1 MRVIYL
7 DVLLALNFAMDYCI
21 LRAAAALSGKT
32 VPFFRLSAAAGVG
45 AVYAAGCMLFP
56 MLCAGVLRI
65 AVCVGMTSL
74 AFSIHSIRQLVR
86 KTLLVLLTAFV
97 FGGCVFAL
105 EQLSGTSLSQN
116 GVLVA
121 PVSRKMLLIAAAL
134 AYGLSSIVFR
144 NQAKEKRPYG
154 ETVRLACFGTIHEV
168 YLLVDSG
175 NTLCDPMTGRPVIIL
190 TRTAAARIL
199 PEEAQFLPLL
209 LGTSNAAQLIQR
221 AQQAGV
227 CGWTLVSF
235 QSVGG
240 GGMMP
245 CFHPNAVTRED
256 GAAYDC
262 MVAISGAG
270 DICAGD
276 YDGLIEP

>member
-1 MRVIYL
+1 M
-7 DVLLALNFAMDYCI
+7 
-21 LRAAAALSGKT
+21 
-32 VPFFRLSAAAGVG
+32 
-45 AVYAAGCMLFP
+45 FP
-56 MLCAGVLRI
+56 SLCAGVLRI
-65 AVCVGMTSL
+65 AVCAGMSAL
-74 AFSIHSIRQLVR
+74 AFSVHSIRQLVR

-105 EQLSGTSLSQN
+105 EQLSGTSLSQD
-116 GVLVA
+116 GVLVV
-121 PVSRKMLLIAAAL
+121 PVSRKILLVSGAL
-134 AYGLSSIVFR
+134 AYGLSGIVFR

-154 ETVRLACFGTIHEV
+154 ETVRLACFGTIQEV

-175 NTLCDPMTGRPVIIL
+175 NTLRDPMTGRPVLIL

-199 PEEAQFLPLL
+199 PEEVQFLPLL
-209 LGTSNAAQLIQR
+209 LGTGNAAQLVQR
-221 AQQAGV
+221 AQQAGIG
-227 CGWTLVSF
+227 GWTLVSF

-245 CFHPNAVTRED
+245 CFHPDAVTRED
-256 GAAYDC
+256 GAAYDS

-270 DICAGD
+270 DICSGD

>member
-7 DVLLALNFAMDYCI
+7 DVLLALNFGMDYCI
-21 LRAAAALSGKT
+21 LRAAAALSGKP
-32 VPFFRLSAAAGVG
+32 VPFLRLCAAAGVG
-45 AVYAAGCMLFP
+45 AVYAAGCIVFP
-56 MLCAGVLRI
+56 SLCAGVLRI
-65 AVCVGMTSL
+65 AVCAGMSAL
-74 AFSIHSIRQLVR
+74 AFSVHSIRQLVR
-86 KTLLVLLTAFV
+86 KTLLVMLTAFV

-105 EQLSGTSLSQN
+105 EQLSGTSLSQD
-116 GVLVA
+116 GVLVV
-121 PVSRKMLLIAAAL
+121 PVSRKILLVSGAL
-134 AYGLSSIVFR
+134 AYGLSGIVFR

-154 ETVRLACFGTIHEV
+154 ETVRLACFGTIQEV

-175 NTLCDPMTGRPVIIL
+175 NTLRDPMTGRPVLIL

-199 PEEAQFLPLL
+199 PEEVQFLPLL
-209 LGTSNAAQLIQR
+209 LGTGNAAQLVQR
-221 AQQAGV
+221 AQQAGIG
-227 CGWTLVSF
+227 GWTLVSF

-245 CFHPNAVTRED
+245 CFHPDAVTRED
-256 GAAYDC
+256 GAAYDS

-270 DICAGD
+270 DICSGD